1 MISTVVALPFHETN
15 DSADLSTAV
24 ALHVNLATN
33 DNQVLHDY
41 PFDDPGAI
49 VAIAVRVETAAGT
62 NHKSTF
68 TPKINGTAKADG
80 SVELGATEVK
90 DYKEFDKSVLPLV
103 QGDTI
108 GMEIIQ
114 DAAAATA
121 PGNIEVIVYVQVGRS
136 ET

>member
-1 MISTVVALPFHETN
+1 MISTVAALPFHETN
-15 DSADLSTAV
+15 DSADLSTAA

-62 NHKSTF
+62 GHKSTF

-90 DYKEFDKSVLPLV
+90 GYEEFEKSVLPLV
-103 QGDTI
+103 KGDTI
-108 GMEIIQ
+108 GMEVIQ
-114 DAAAATA
+114 DSADATA